1 MSFFPKN
8 YSGCSFDKLQS
19 YDHSNRLTSDKMD
32 FKQFTIKSQE
42 AIQKAAELTLAEQQQ
57 VIEPAHILKG
67 IFSEDE
73 NVTDFIFK
81 KLSINKTLIAQ
92 KVEDII
98 KSFAK
103 VSGQQ
108 PYLSNSANQVLI
120 KAKDYLKTFG
130 DEFVAIEHLLLAILN
145 GNDKTAQLLKD
156 QGLTEKTLIEAIK
169 ELRQGNKVTDQ
180 NAESKYRALEK
191 YSKNLNELAKK
202 GKIDPVI
209 GRDEE
214 IRRVLQILA
223 RRTKNNPIL
232 LGEPGVGKTAIVEG
246 LAQRIVSGDVPE
258 NLKTK
263 TLISL
268 DMGLLVAGAKYK
280 GEFEERLKA
289 VIKEVT
295 DSEGQI
301 ILFIDEIHTLIGAGG
316 GGEGAMD
323 AANLLKPALARGE
336 LHAIGAT
343 TLKEYQKY
351 IEKDKAL
358 ERRFQSVIVDE
369 PDAADAISILRGIK
383 DKYELHHG
391 VRIKDDAVIS
401 AVELSQRYI
410 SDRFL
415 PDKAIDLMDEAAAK
429 LRMEIDSLPQELD
442 ELNRRIMQLEI
453 EREAIRRENNKD
465 KETVLSK
472 EIAELS
478 EKRQSVKAKWESEKA
493 VITGIRREK
502 EHIDKLKLEAEQAER
517 SGDFGK
523 VAEIRYGKIVESE
536 KKLDS
541 FKDQLG
547 EMQQGSPLLK
557 EEVDHEDIA
566 AVVSKWTGIPL
577 SKMIQ
582 SEREKLLYLEDE
594 LGRRVAGQ
602 REAIVALSDAVRRS
616 RAGLQDPKRPIGS
629 FIFMGTTG
637 VGKTELAKALA
648 AYLFNDDNAMVRIDM
663 SEYQERH
670 AVSRL
675 VGAPPGYVGYD
686 EGGQLTEAV
695 RRKPYS
701 VVLLDEIEK
710 AHPDVFNILL
720 QVLDDGRLT
729 DNKGRIA
736 NFKNTIIILTTNIG
750 STLIQERFAEIEEW
764 NKEEILEKTKEEVY
778 DLLKKS
784 VRPEF
789 LNRID
794 ETIMFEPLNRGVI
807 RKIVDIQWR
816 EIQKRLA
823 EANIEI
829 DATIEVLD
837 YLGEV
842 GFDPQFGARP
852 LKRTMQRLILNE
864 LSKQILSGYIKN
876 DSAVLVDLD
885 AEKQVYFKNIDSV
898 VV

>member
-1 MSFFPKN
+1 M
-8 YSGCSFDKLQS
+8 
-19 YDHSNRLTSDKMD
+19 
-32 FKQFTIKSQE
+32 
-42 AIQKAAELTLAEQQQ
+42 
-57 VIEPAHILKG
+57 
-67 IFSEDE
+67 
-73 NVTDFIFK
+73 
-81 KLSINKTLIAQ
+81 
-92 KVEDII
+92 
-98 KSFAK
+98 
-103 VSGQQ
+103 
-108 PYLSNSANQVLI
+108 
-120 KAKDYLKTFG
+120 
-130 DEFVAIEHLLLAILN
+130 
-145 GNDKTAQLLKD
+145 
-156 QGLTEKTLIEAIK
+156 
-169 ELRQGNKVTDQ
+169 
-180 NAESKYRALEK
+180 
-191 YSKNLNELAKK
+191 
-202 GKIDPVI
+202 
-209 GRDEE
+209 
-214 IRRVLQILA
+214 
-223 RRTKNNPIL
+223 
-232 LGEPGVGKTAIVEG
+232 GEPGVGKTAIVEG

-258 NLKTK
+258 NLKSK

-295 DSEGQI
+295 DSDGEI

-358 ERRFQSVIVDE
+358 ERRFQQVVVDE

-391 VRIKDDAVIS
+391 VRIKDDAVIA

-410 SDRFL
+410 SDRYL

-453 EREAIRRENNKD
+453 EREAIRREKNKD
-465 KETVLSK
+465 KESVLSK
-472 EIAELS
+472 ELADLS
-478 EKRQSVKAKWESEKA
+478 EKRQELKAKWEGEKA
-493 VITGIRREK
+493 VIQGIQREK
-502 EHIDKLKLEAEQAER
+502 ENIDKFKIEAEQAER

-523 VAEIRYGKIVESE
+523 VAEIRYGKIVDSE
-536 KKLDS
+536 QKLES
-541 FKDQLG
+541 FKEQLKV
-547 EMQQGSPLLK
+547 MQENSTLLK
-557 EEVDHEDIA
+557 EEVDSEDIA

-582 SEREKLLYLEDE
+582 SEREKLLHLEEE
-594 LGRRVAGQ
+594 LGKRVAGQ
-602 REAIVALSDAVRRS
+602 KEAITALSDAVRRS

-629 FIFMGTTG
+629 FIFLGTTG

-648 AYLFNDDNAMVRIDM
+648 EYLFSDENAMVRIDM

-736 NFKNTIIILTTNIG
+736 NFKNTIIIMTTNIG
-750 STLIQERFAEIEEW
+750 SHLIQERFESLNES
-764 NKEEILEKTKEEVY
+764 NKEAVLESTKEEVFN
-778 DLLKKS
+778 LLKKS

-794 ETIMFEPLNRGVI
+794 ETIMFEPLNRKI
-807 RKIVDIQWR
+807 LRKIVDIQWR
-816 EIQKRLA
+816 EIQQRLA
-823 EANIEI
+823 ESGIEI
-829 DATIEVLD
+829 DATQDVLD

-852 LKRTMQRLILNE
+852 LKRTMQRLVLNE

-885 AEKQVYFKNIDSV
+885 AEKQVYFKNVDHVEIS
-898 VV
+898 

>member
-1 MSFFPKN
+1 
-8 YSGCSFDKLQS
+8 
-19 YDHSNRLTSDKMD
+19 MD

-42 AIQKAAELTLAEQQQ
+42 AVQKAVELCTAEQQQ
-57 VIEPAHILKG
+57 VIEPAHLLKG
-67 IFSEDE
+67 ILMEDE
-73 NVTDFIFK
+73 NVTGFLFK
-81 KLSINKTLIAQ
+81 KLGTNKALIDQ
-92 KVEDII
+92 KLEEMIAT
-98 KSFAK
+98 FPK

-108 PYLSNSANQVLI
+108 PYLSNAANQVLT
-120 KAKDYLKTFG
+120 KAKDYMKPFG
-130 DEFVAIEHLLLAILN
+130 DEFVAIEHLLLAILA
-145 GNDKTAQLLKD
+145 GNDKAAQLLKE
-156 QGLTEKTLIEAIK
+156 QGIQEKALIEAIK
-169 ELRQGNKVTDQ
+169 KLRKGNKVTDP
-180 NAESKYRALEK
+180 NAESKYRSLER
-191 YSKNLNELAKK
+191 YSKNLNDLARQ

-232 LGEPGVGKTAIVEG
+232 IGEPGVGKTAIVEG
-246 LAQRIVSGDVPE
+246 LAQRIISGDVPE
-258 NLKTK
+258 NLKSK
-263 TLISL
+263 TIVSL

-295 DSEGQI
+295 DSEGEI

-358 ERRFQSVIVDE
+358 ERRFQQVMVDE

-391 VRIKDDAVIS
+391 VRIKDDAVIA

-415 PDKAIDLMDEAAAK
+415 PDKAIDLMDESAAR

-453 EREAIRRENNKD
+453 EREAIRREKDHD
-465 KETVLSK
+465 KESVLSK
-472 EIAELS
+472 EIADLS
-478 EKRQSVKAKWESEKA
+478 EKRQDLKAKWEGEKA
-493 VITGIRREK
+493 VILGIRREK
-502 EHIDKLKLEAEQAER
+502 ENIDSFKLEAEQAER
-517 SGDFGK
+517 SGDYGK

-541 FKDQLG
+541 FQKQLA
-547 EMQQGSPLLK
+547 EMQAGSSLLK
-557 EEVDHEDIA
+557 EEVDAEDIA
-566 AVVSKWTGIPL
+566 AVVAKWTGIPL

-582 SEREKLLYLEDE
+582 SEREKLLHLEEE
-594 LGRRVAGQ
+594 LGKRVAGQ
-602 REAIVALSDAVRRS
+602 QEAITALADAVRRS

-629 FIFMGTTG
+629 FIFLGTTG

-648 AYLFNDDNAMVRIDM
+648 EYLFNDDNAMVRIDM

-675 VGAPPGYVGYD
+675 IGAPPGYVGYD

-701 VVLLDEIEK
+701 VILLDEIEK

-729 DNKGRIA
+729 DNKGRMA
-736 NFKNTIIILTTNIG
+736 NFKNTIIIMTTNIG
-750 STLIQERFAEIEEW
+750 SHLIQERFAEMEEW
-764 NKEEILEKTKEEVY
+764 NKEKVMEDTKTEVF
-778 DLLKKS
+778 DMLKKS

-794 ETIMFEPLNRGVI
+794 EVIMFEPLSKSII

-816 EIQKRLA
+816 EIQQRL
-823 EANIEI
+823 EESGIEI
-829 DATIEVLD
+829 EATREVLD
-837 YLGEV
+837 YMGEV

-852 LKRTMQRLILNE
+852 LKRTMQRLVLNE

-885 AEKQVYFKNIDSV
+885 ADRQVYFKNIHHV
-898 VV
+898 EV

>member
-1 MSFFPKN
+1 
-8 YSGCSFDKLQS
+8 
-19 YDHSNRLTSDKMD
+19 MD
-32 FKQFTIKSQE
+32 FNQFTIKSQE
-42 AIQKAAELTLAEQQQ
+42 AIQKAMELASAAGQPN
-57 VIEPAHILKG
+57 IEPAHLLKG
-67 IFSEDE
+67 ILTEDE
-73 NVTDFIFK
+73 NVTDFLFK
-81 KLSINKTLIAQ
+81 KLGTNKQLIGQ
-92 KVEDII
+92 KLDEQL
-98 KSFAK
+98 ARLPK
-103 VSGQQ
+103 VSGGQQ
-108 PYLSNSANQVLI
+108 PYLSSYANKVLT

-130 DEFVAIEHLLLAILN
+130 DEFVAIEHLVLAILA
-145 GNDKTAQLLKD
+145 GSDATSQLLKD
-156 QGLTEKTLIEAIK
+156 QGLNEKSLIEAIT
-169 ELRQGNKVTDQ
+169 ELRKGNKVTDQ
-180 NAESKYRALEK
+180 NAESKYQALEK
-191 YSKNLNELAKK
+191 YSKNLNEMAKK

-258 NLKTK
+258 NLKSK

-268 DMGLLVAGAKYK
+268 DMGLLIAGAKYK

-295 DSEGQI
+295 DADGEI
-301 ILFIDEIHTLIGAGG
+301 ILFIDEIHTLIGAGS

-358 ERRFQSVIVDE
+358 ERRFQTVIVDE

-391 VRIKDDAVIS
+391 VRIKDDAVIA

-415 PDKAIDLMDEAAAK
+415 PDKAIDLMDEAGAK

-453 EREAIRRENNKD
+453 EREAIRREKNRD
-465 KETVLSK
+465 REVVLSK
-472 EIAELS
+472 EIAEIS
-478 EKRQSVKAKWESEKA
+478 EKRDSVKAKWESEKA
-493 VITGIRREK
+493 VIMGIQREK
-502 EHIDKLKLEAEQAER
+502 EAIEKLKIEAEQAER
-517 SGDFGK
+517 AGDFGK
-523 VAEIRYGKIVESE
+523 VAEIRYGKIVEAE

-541 FKDQLG
+541 FKSQLAQ
-547 EMQQGSPLLK
+547 MQAGSPLLK
-557 EEVDHEDIA
+557 EEVDQEDIA
-566 AVVSKWTGIPL
+566 AVVSKWTGIPMN
-577 SKMIQ
+577 KMIQ
-582 SEREKLLYLEDE
+582 SEREKLLHLEDE
-594 LGRRVAGQ
+594 LGKRVAGQ
-602 REAIVALSDAVRRS
+602 KEAITALSDAVRRS

-648 AYLFNDDNAMVRIDM
+648 EYLFNDENAMVRIDM

-670 AVSRL
+670 SVSRL

-695 RRKPYS
+695 RRRPYS

-729 DNKGRIA
+729 DNKGRVA

-750 STLIQERFAEIEEW
+750 SHLIQERFAEMEDW
-764 NKEEILEKTKEEVY
+764 NREEILEKTKDEVY

-794 ETIMFEPLNRGVI
+794 ETIMFEPLGKEVI

-816 EIQKRLA
+816 EIQKRLS

-829 DATIEVLD
+829 EATKEVLD

-842 GFDPQFGARP
+842 GFDANFGARP
-852 LKRTMQRLILNE
+852 LKRTMQRLVLNE

-885 AEKQVYFKNIDSV
+885 ADKQVYFKNVGEEVEIEK
-898 VV
+898 

>member
-1 MSFFPKN
+1 V
-8 YSGCSFDKLQS
+8 
-19 YDHSNRLTSDKMD
+19 
-32 FKQFTIKSQE
+32 
-42 AIQKAAELTLAEQQQ
+42 LA
-57 VIEPAHILKG
+57 
-67 IFSEDE
+67 
-73 NVTDFIFK
+73 
-81 KLSINKTLIAQ
+81 
-92 KVEDII
+92 
-98 KSFAK
+98 
-103 VSGQQ
+103 
-108 PYLSNSANQVLI
+108 
-120 KAKDYLKTFG
+120 KAKEYLKSLG
-130 DEFVAIEHLLLAILN
+130 DEYVAIEHLFLAILA
-145 GNDKTAQLLKD
+145 GNDAVAQLLKD
-156 QGLTEKTLIEAIK
+156 QWWAEKPLIEAINQ
-169 ELRQGNKVTDQ
+169 LRKGSKVTNP
-180 NAESKYRALEK
+180 NAESTYQSLEK

-258 NLKTK
+258 NLKSK

-280 GEFEERLKA
+280 GEFEERLKS

-295 DSEGQI
+295 DAEGEI

-391 VRIKDDAVIS
+391 VRIKDDAVIA

-442 ELNRRIMQLEI
+442 ELNRKIMQLEI

-465 KETVLSK
+465 KEVVLSK
-472 EIAELS
+472 DIAELS
-478 EKRQSVKAKWESEKA
+478 EKRQSVRAKWESEKA
-493 VITGIRREK
+493 VILGIRREK
-502 EHIDKLKLEAEQAER
+502 EVLEKLKLEAEQAER
-517 SGDFGK
+517 AGDFGK
-523 VAEIRYGKIVESE
+523 VAEIRYGKSVEAE
-536 KKLDS
+536 KLLEG
-541 FKDQLG
+541 FKTQLAD
-547 EMQQGSPLLK
+547 MQAGSPLLK
-557 EEVDHEDIA
+557 EEVDQEDIA

-577 SKMIQ
+577 NKMIQ
-582 SEREKLLYLEDE
+582 SEREKLLHLEDE

-602 REAIVALSDAVRRS
+602 QEAIVALSDAVRRS
-616 RAGLQDPKRPIGS
+616 RAGLQDPRRPIGS

-648 AYLFNDDNAMVRIDM
+648 EYLFNDENAMIRIDM

-675 VGAPPGYVGYD
+675 VGAPPGYVGYE

-701 VVLLDEIEK
+701 VILLDEIEK

-729 DNKGRIA
+729 DNKGRLA

-750 STLIQERFAEIEEW
+750 SHLIQERFAEMEDW
-764 NKEEILEKTKEEVY
+764 NKEEILEKTKVEVY
-778 DLLKKS
+778 ELLKKS

-794 ETIMFEPLNRGVI
+794 ETILFEPLNKKVI

-816 EIQKRLA
+816 EIQKRLS

-829 DATIEVLD
+829 EATTEVLD

-842 GFDPQFGARP
+842 GFDANFGARP
-852 LKRTMQRLILNE
+852 LKRTIQRLVLNE

-885 AEKQVYFKNIDSV
+885 AENQVYFKNLGAEV
-898 VV
+898 ALN

>member
-1 MSFFPKN
+1 
-8 YSGCSFDKLQS
+8 
-19 YDHSNRLTSDKMD
+19 MD
-32 FKQFTIKSQE
+32 FNQFTIKSQE
-42 AIQKAAELTLAEQQQ
+42 AIQKAVELASVAGQPN
-57 VIEPAHILKG
+57 IEPAHLLKG
-67 IFSEDE
+67 ILIEDE
-73 NVTDFIFK
+73 NVTDFLFK
-81 KLSINKTLIAQ
+81 KLGTNKQLIDQ
-92 KVEDII
+92 KVDEQL
-98 KSFAK
+98 ARLPK
-103 VSGQQ
+103 VSGGQQ
-108 PYLSNSANQVLI
+108 PYLSSYANQVLT
-120 KAKDYLKTFG
+120 KAKDYLKTFA
-130 DEFVAIEHLLLAILN
+130 DEFVAIEHLILAILA
-145 GNDKTAQLLKD
+145 GSDSTSQLLKD
-156 QGLTEKTLIEAIK
+156 QGLNEKSLIEAIK
-169 ELRQGNKVTDQ
+169 ELRKGNKVTDQ
-180 NAESKYRALEK
+180 NAESKYQSLKK
-191 YSKNLNELAKK
+191 YSKNLNEMAKK

-258 NLKTK
+258 NLKSK

-268 DMGLLVAGAKYK
+268 DMGLLIAGAKYK

-295 DSEGQI
+295 DAEGEI

-358 ERRFQSVIVDE
+358 ERRFQTVIVDE

-391 VRIKDDAVIS
+391 VRIKDDAVIA

-415 PDKAIDLMDEAAAK
+415 PDKAIDLMDEAGAK

-453 EREAIRRENNKD
+453 EREAIRREKNRD
-465 KETVLSK
+465 REVVLSK
-472 EIAELS
+472 EIAEIS
-478 EKRQSVKAKWESEKA
+478 EKRDSVKAKWESEKA
-493 VITGIRREK
+493 VIMGIQREK
-502 EHIDKLKLEAEQAER
+502 EAIEKLKIAAEQAER
-517 SGDFGK
+517 AGDFGK
-523 VAEIRYGKIVESE
+523 VAEIRYGKMIEAE

-541 FKDQLG
+541 FKSQLAQ
-547 EMQQGSPLLK
+547 MQAGSPLLK
-557 EEVDHEDIA
+557 EEVDQEDIA
-566 AVVSKWTGIPL
+566 AVVSKWTGIPMN
-577 SKMIQ
+577 KMIQ
-582 SEREKLLYLEDE
+582 SEREKLLHLEDE
-594 LGRRVAGQ
+594 LGNRVAGQ
-602 REAIVALSDAVRRS
+602 KEAITALSDAVRRS

-648 AYLFNDDNAMVRIDM
+648 EYLFNDENAMVRIDM

-670 AVSRL
+670 SVSRL

-695 RRKPYS
+695 RRRPYS
-701 VVLLDEIEK
+701 VILLDEIEK

-729 DNKGRIA
+729 DNKGRVA

-750 STLIQERFAEIEEW
+750 SHLIQERFAEMEDW
-764 NKEEILEKTKEEVY
+764 NREEILEKTKAEVY

-794 ETIMFEPLNRGVI
+794 ETIMFEPLGKDVI
-807 RKIVDIQWR
+807 RKIVDIQWK
-816 EIQKRLA
+816 EIQKRLS

-829 DATIEVLD
+829 DATKEVLD

-842 GFDPQFGARP
+842 GFDANFGARP
-852 LKRTMQRLILNE
+852 LKRTMQRLVLNE

-885 AEKQVYFKNIDSV
+885 ADKQVYFKNVGEEVKIEK
-898 VV
+898 

>member
-1 MSFFPKN
+1 
-8 YSGCSFDKLQS
+8 
-19 YDHSNRLTSDKMD
+19 MD

-42 AIQKAAELTLAEQQQ
+42 AIQKAAELAMSSQQQ
-57 VIEPAHILKG
+57 AIEPAHLMKG
-67 IFSEDE
+67 ILTEDE
-73 NVTDFIFK
+73 NVVDFLFK
-81 KLSINKTLIAQ
+81 KTAINKNLLLN
-92 KVEDII
+92 KVEEVIT
-98 KSFAK
+98 ALPK

-108 PYLSNSANQVLI
+108 PYLSTASNQVLT
-120 KAKDYLKTFG
+120 KAKEYLKTFG
-130 DEFVAIEHLLLAILN
+130 DEFVAIEHLIL
-145 GNDKTAQLLKD
+145 GIVSGSDKTAQMLKD
-156 QGLTEKTLIEAIK
+156 QGANEKSLIEAIK
-169 ELRQGNKVTDQ
+169 ELRKGNKVTDQ

-246 LAQRIVSGDVPE
+246 LAQRIISGDVPE
-258 NLKTK
+258 NLKSK

-295 DSEGQI
+295 DSDGEI

-358 ERRFQSVIVDE
+358 ERRFQSVMVDE

-391 VRIKDDAVIS
+391 VRIKDDAVIA

-442 ELNRRIMQLEI
+442 ELNRRVMQLEI

-465 KETVLSK
+465 KEAILSK

-493 VITGIRREK
+493 VITGIRNQK
-502 EHIDKLKLEAEQAER
+502 ENLDKLKLEAEQAER
-517 SGDFGK
+517 AGDFGK
-523 VAEIRYGKIVESE
+523 VAEIRYGKIVEAE
-536 KKLDS
+536 NKLQEFQS
-541 FKDQLG
+541 QLN

-557 EEVDHEDIA
+557 EEVDNEDIA

-582 SEREKLLYLEDE
+582 SEREKLLHLEDE
-594 LGRRVAGQ
+594 LGKRVAGQ
-602 REAIVALSDAVRRS
+602 TEAITALSDAVRRS

-648 AYLFNDDNAMVRIDM
+648 EYLFNDENAMVRIDM

-686 EGGQLTEAV
+686 EGGQLTESV

-750 STLIQERFAEIEEW
+750 SHLIQERFAEIEEW
-764 NKEEILEKTKEEVY
+764 NKEEVMEKTKTEVFE
-778 DLLKKS
+778 LLKKS

-794 ETIMFEPLNRGVI
+794 ETIMFEPLNKSVI
-807 RKIVDIQWR
+807 RKIVDIQWK
-816 EIQKRLA
+816 EIQKRLS
-823 EANIEI
+823 ESSIEI
-829 DATIEVLD
+829 DATHEVLD

-885 AEKQVYFKNIDSV
+885 ADKHVYFKNVESIEV
-898 VV
+898 

>member
-1 MSFFPKN
+1 
-8 YSGCSFDKLQS
+8 
-19 YDHSNRLTSDKMD
+19 MD

-42 AIQKAAELTLAEQQQ
+42 AIQKALELASASGQPA
-57 VIEPAHILKG
+57 IEPVHLLKAVL
-67 IFSEDE
+67 SEDE
-73 NVTDFIFK
+73 NITDFLFN
-81 KLSINKTLIAQ
+81 KLGTNKQLINQ
-92 KVEDII
+92 KLEDQLN
-98 KSFAK
+98 KLPK
-103 VSGQQ
+103 VSGGQQ
-108 PYLSNSANQVLI
+108 PYLSNYSNQVLA

-130 DEFVAIEHLLLAILN
+130 DEYVAIEHLILAILA
-145 GNDKTAQLLKD
+145 GGDATAQILKD
-156 QGLTEKTLIEAIK
+156 QGISEKPLIEAIK
-169 ELRQGNKVTDQ
+169 ELRKGNKVTDP

-191 YSKNLNELAKK
+191 YSKNLNEMAKK

-214 IRRVLQILA
+214 IRRMLQILA

-258 NLKTK
+258 NLKSK

-268 DMGLLVAGAKYK
+268 DLGLLVAGAKYK

-295 DSEGQI
+295 DSEGEI
-301 ILFIDEIHTLIGAGG
+301 ILFIDEIHTLIGTGG

-358 ERRFQSVIVDE
+358 ERRFQAVIVDE

-391 VRIKDDAVIS
+391 VRVKDDAVIA

-453 EREAIRRENNKD
+453 EREAIRREKNKD

-472 EIAELS
+472 ELAELA
-478 EKRQSVKAKWESEKA
+478 EKRDSVKAKWESEKA
-493 VITGIRREK
+493 VITGIQREK
-502 EHIDKLKLEAEQAER
+502 ERIDNYKLEAEQAER
-517 SGDFGK
+517 AGDFGK
-523 VAEIRYGKIVESE
+523 VAEIRYGKIGEAE
-536 KKLDS
+536 QKLES
-541 FKDQLG
+541 FKSQLA
-547 EMQQGSPLLK
+547 EMQAGSPLLK
-557 EEVDHEDIA
+557 EEVDQEDIA
-566 AVVSKWTGIPL
+566 AVVSKWTGIPMN
-577 SKMIQ
+577 KMIQ
-582 SEREKLLYLEDE
+582 SEREKLLHLEDE
-594 LGRRVAGQ
+594 LGKRVAGQ
-602 REAIVALSDAVRRS
+602 KEAISALSDAVRRS

-637 VGKTELAKALA
+637 VGKTELAKALVE
-648 AYLFNDDNAMVRIDM
+648 YLFNDDNAMVRIDM

-701 VVLLDEIEK
+701 VILLDEIEK

-729 DNKGRIA
+729 DNKGRVA

-750 STLIQERFAEIEEW
+750 SHLIQERFAEMEEW
-764 NKEEILEKTKEEVY
+764 NKEEILETTKMEVY
-778 DLLKKS
+778 ELLKKS

-794 ETIMFEPLNRGVI
+794 ETIMFEPLDKQII
-807 RKIVDIQWR
+807 RKIVDIQWK
-816 EIQKRLA
+816 EIQHRLA
-823 EANIEI
+823 ESGIEI
-829 DATIEVLD
+829 DATKDVLD
-837 YLGEV
+837 HLGEV
-842 GFDPQFGARP
+842 GFDANFGARP
-852 LKRTMQRLILNE
+852 LKRTMQRLVLNE

-885 AEKQVYFKNIDSV
+885 ADKQVYFKNVDAV
-898 VV
+898 EL

>member
-1 MSFFPKN
+1 
-8 YSGCSFDKLQS
+8 
-19 YDHSNRLTSDKMD
+19 MD

-42 AIQKAAELTLAEQQQ
+42 AIQKAVEVTSAEQQQ
-57 VIEPAHILKG
+57 AIEPAHLLKG

-73 NVTDFIFK
+73 NVTDFLFK
-81 KLSINKTLIAQ
+81 KLGVNKKHITQ
-92 KVEDII
+92 KTDELI
-98 KSFAK
+98 KSYPK

-108 PYLSNSANQVLI
+108 PYLSNTTNQVLS

-130 DEFVAIEHLLLAILN
+130 DEFIAIEHLLLAILA
-145 GNDKTAQLLKD
+145 GNEKAAQLLKD
-156 QGLTEKTLIEAIK
+156 QGLSEKPLIGAIK
-169 ELRQGNKVTDQ
+169 ELRQGNIVTDQ

-246 LAQRIVSGDVPE
+246 LAQRIISGDVPE

-295 DSEGQI
+295 DSDGEI

-358 ERRFQSVIVDE
+358 ERRFQSVMVDE

-391 VRIKDDAVIS
+391 VRIKDDAVIA

-415 PDKAIDLMDEAAAK
+415 PDKAIDLMDEAGAK

-478 EKRQSVKAKWESEKA
+478 EKRQNLKAKWESEKS
-493 VITGIRREK
+493 VITGIRTEK

-517 SGDFGK
+517 AGDFGK
-523 VAEIRYGKIVESE
+523 VAEIRYGKIVEAES
-536 KKLDS
+536 KLDQY
-541 FKDQLG
+541 KKQLE
-547 EMQQGSPLLK
+547 EMQEGSPLLK
-557 EEVDHEDIA
+557 EEVDNEDIA

-582 SEREKLLYLEDE
+582 SEREKLLHLEDE
-594 LGRRVAGQ
+594 LGKRVAGQ
-602 REAIVALSDAVRRS
+602 REAITALSDAVRRS
-616 RAGLQDPKRPIGS
+616 RAGLQDPRRPIGS

-648 AYLFNDDNAMVRIDM
+648 EYLFNDDNAMVRIDM

-750 STLIQERFAEIEEW
+750 SLLIQERFAEIEEW
-764 NKEEILEKTKEEVY
+764 NKAEIMEKTKLEVY
-778 DLLKKS
+778 DLLKQS

-794 ETIMFEPLNRGVI
+794 ETIMFEPLNQKVI

-816 EIQKRLA
+816 EIQKRLS
-823 EANIEI
+823 ESNIEI
-829 DATIEVLD
+829 DATQEVLD
-837 YLGEV
+837 HLGDV

-898 VV
+898 EV